1 MSMDRQKRV
10 LMLGGSLAQVPSIKK
25 AKEMGLYVIT
35 CDYLPN
41 NPGHQFADE
50 YYNVSTTDKEGVLE
64 IAKTLHIDGVV
75 CYASDPA
82 APTAAYVAESL
93 GLPTSPYRSVDILCN
108 KYKFR
113 KFLKEH
119 GFCTPNVVSSKDF
132 EELFHEV
139 QQLKFP
145 VIIKPV
151 DSSGS
156 KGVSILTK
164 IEEFEE
170 AFNAA
175 KHFSRDG
182 RIIVE
187 ECVESIGA
195 PLAGDA
201 FSVNGKLAFWA
212 FSDDHFDVNSNNP
225 LAPVSE
231 TYPYTKSKI
240 MQQRIVDEINRLLY
254 LLDMKTVA
262 YNIEVRIDAN
272 DSIYLMEVAPRNGG
286 NGIPEVTKF
295 ATGVDMIEYTIKAA
309 LGMDCTDLQQKEVD
323 GFWSTYMV
331 HSNKAGKFVR
341 IDIDEEYKKNNYV
354 AFETGFMPGDEVIAF
369 SGSNGAMG
377 TMISKFSSY
386 EEMMEKTYN
395 FEKYVKVIV
404 E

>member
-1 MSMDRQKRV
+1 MNRQKRV

-35 CDYLPN
+35 CDYLPG
-41 NPGHQFADE
+41 NPGHKFADD
-50 YYNVSTTDKEGVLE
+50 YYNVSTTDKEKVLVL
-64 IAKTLHIDGVV
+64 AKSLDLDGVV

-82 APTAAYVAESL
+82 APTAAYIAESL
-93 GLPTSPYRSVDILCN
+93 GLPTSPYHSVEILCN

-113 KFLKEH
+113 AFLKEH
-119 GFCTPNVVSSKDF
+119 GFCTPNTVSSKDF
-132 EELFHEV
+132 EELYNEV

-156 KGVSILTK
+156 KGVSILRK
-164 IEEFEE
+164 IEEFKE
-170 AFNAA
+170 AFYAA

-182 RIIVE
+182 RLIVE

-225 LAPVSE
+225 LAPISE

-240 MQQRIVDEINRLLY
+240 MQQRIVDEINRLLS

-272 DSIYLMEVAPRNGG
+272 DNIYLMEVAPRNGG
-286 NGIPEVTKF
+286 NGIPEVTKY
-295 ATGVDMIEYTIKAA
+295 ATGVDLIEYTIKAA
-309 LGMDCTDLQQKEVD
+309 LGMDCMDLQQKEVN

-331 HSNKAGKFVR
+331 HSNKGGKFVR
-341 IDIDEEYKKNNYV
+341 IEIDEEYKKNNYV
-354 AFETGFMPGDEVIAF
+354 EFETGLRPGDEVIAF
-369 SGSNGAMG
+369 SGSNGAIG

-395 FEKYVKVIV
+395 FEKYVKVV
-404 E
+404 VQ

>member
-1 MSMDRQKRV
+1 
-10 LMLGGSLAQVPSIKK
+10 MLGGSLAQVPSIKK

-35 CDYLPN
+35 CDYLPD
-41 NPGHQFADE
+41 NPGHRFADE
-50 YYNVSTTDKEGVLE
+50 YHNISTTDKDKVLQL
-64 IAKTLHIDGVV
+64 AKTLDIDGVI

-82 APTAAYVAESL
+82 APTAAYVAETL

-108 KYKFR
+108 KYKYR
-113 KFLKEH
+113 DFLKEH
-119 GFCTPNVVSSKDF
+119 GFCTPNMVSSTDY
-132 EELFHEV
+132 EV
-139 QQLKFP
+139 LCQEIKKLKFP

-156 KGVSILTK
+156 KGISKIK
-164 IEEFEE
+164 RIEELKE
-170 AFNAA
+170 AFDVA

-182 RIIVE
+182 MIIVE

-212 FSDDHFDVNSNNP
+212 FSDDHFDVNSSNP

-231 TYPYTKSKI
+231 TYPYSKSKM
-240 MQQRIVDEINRLLY
+240 MQQRIVDEINRLLA

-262 YNIEVRIDAN
+262 YNIEARIDSN
-272 DSIYLMEVAPRNGG
+272 DNIYLMEVAPRNGG
-286 NGIPEVTKF
+286 NGIPEVTKY

-309 LGMDCTDLQQKEVD
+309 MGIDCSDLKQVDVD

-331 HSNKAGKFVR
+331 HSNKAGRFVR
-341 IDIDEEYKKNNYV
+341 VDIGEEYKKNNLV
-354 AFETGFMPGDEVIAF
+354 EFETGFRPGDEVIAF

-377 TMISKFSSY
+377 TMISRFSSY

-395 FEKYVKVIV
+395 FEKYVNVVV

>member
-1 MSMDRQKRV
+1 MNKQKRV

-35 CDYLPN
+35 CDYLPG
-41 NPGHQFADE
+41 NPGHRYADE
-50 YYNVSTTDKEGVLE
+50 YYNVSTTDKKQVLE
-64 IAKTLHIDGVV
+64 LAKTLDLNGVV

-82 APTAAYVAESL
+82 APTAAYVAETL

-119 GFCTPNVVSSKDF
+119 GFCTPNTVNSYDF
-132 EELFHEV
+132 EELYNEV
-139 QQLKFP
+139 QRLKFP

-156 KGVSILTK
+156 KGVSILTRM
-164 IEEFEE
+164 EEFKE
-170 AFNAA
+170 AFNTA
-175 KHFSRDG
+175 KHFTRDG

-187 ECVESIGA
+187 ECVESFGA
-195 PLAGDA
+195 PLGGDA

-225 LAPVSE
+225 LAPISE
-231 TYPYTKSKI
+231 TYPYTKSKW
-240 MQQRIVDEINRLLY
+240 MQQKIVDEINRLIG
-254 LLDMKTVA
+254 LLEMKTVA

-272 DSIYLMEVAPRNGG
+272 DNIYLMEVAPRNGG
-286 NGIPEVTKF
+286 NGIPEVTKY

-309 LGMDCTDLQQKEVD
+309 LGMDCSDLQQREVI

-331 HSNKAGKFVR
+331 HSNKAGKFIR
-341 IDIDEEYKKNNYV
+341 IDIDEEYQKNNYV
-354 AFETGFMPGDEVIAF
+354 EFETGFRPGDEVIAF

-395 FEKYVKVIV
+395 FEKYVKVV
-404 E
+404 VG

>member
-1 MSMDRQKRV
+1 MNKQKRV
-10 LMLGGSLAQVPSIKK
+10 LMLGGSLAQIPSIKK

-35 CDYLPN
+35 CDYLPD
-41 NPGHQFADE
+41 NPGHKFADE
-50 YYNVSTTDKEGVLE
+50 YHNVSTTDKEKVLDL
-64 IAKTLHIDGVV
+64 AKDLNIDGIV

-82 APTAAYVAESL
+82 APTAAYVAEAL
-93 GLPTSPYRSVDILCN
+93 GLPTSPFKSVDILCN
-108 KYKFR
+108 KFKFR
-113 KFLKEH
+113 EFLKEH
-119 GFCTPNVVSSKDF
+119 GFCAPNTVGSSDYD
-132 EELFHEV
+132 ELYKGIQH
-139 QQLKFP
+139 LRFP

-156 KGVSILTK
+156 KGVSIIT
-164 IEEFEE
+164 ETSEFED
-170 AFNAA
+170 AYYAA

-182 RIIVE
+182 RVIVE
-187 ECVESIGA
+187 ECVESVGP

-201 FSVNGKLAFWA
+201 FSVDGRLVFWA

-231 TYPYTKSKI
+231 TYPYTKSKM
-240 MQQRIVDEINRLLY
+240 MQRKIVDEINRLLG
-254 LLDMKTVA
+254 LLDMKSVA
-262 YNIEVRIDAN
+262 YNIEVRIDADDN
-272 DSIYLMEVAPRNGG
+272 VYLMEVAPRNGG
-286 NGIPEVTKF
+286 NGIPEVTKY

-309 LGMDCTDLQQKEVD
+309 LGMDCSDMQQKEVN

-331 HSNKAGKFVR
+331 HSNKAGRFVR
-341 IDIDEEYKKNNYV
+341 IDVDEEYLKNNYV
-354 AFETGFMPGDEVIAF
+354 EFETGFRPGDEIIAF

-395 FEKYVKVIV
+395 FEKYVKVVV

>member
-1 MSMDRQKRV
+1 MNRQKRV
-10 LMLGGSLAQVPSIKK
+10 LMLGGSLAQIPSIKK

-35 CDYLPN
+35 CDYLPD
-41 NPGHQFADE
+41 NPGHKFADE
-50 YYNVSTTDKEGVLE
+50 YYNVSTTDKEKVLML
-64 IAKTLHIDGVV
+64 AKNLNIDGIV

-82 APTAAYVAESL
+82 APTAAYVAEAL
-93 GLPTSPYRSVDILCN
+93 ALPTCPYKSVDILCN
-108 KYKFR
+108 KFKFR
-113 KFLKEH
+113 EFLKEH
-119 GFCTPNVVSSKDF
+119 NFCTPNAVGSSDF
-132 EELFHEV
+132 DELYKGIR
-139 QQLKFP
+139 QLRFP

-156 KGVSILTK
+156 KGVSIITD
-164 IEEFEE
+164 ISEFKD
-170 AFNAA
+170 AFYSA
-175 KHFSRDG
+175 KHYSRDG
-182 RIIVE
+182 RVIVE
-187 ECVESIGA
+187 ECVESVGA

-201 FSVNGKLAFWA
+201 FSVNGRLVFWA

-240 MQQRIVDEINRLLY
+240 MQRKIVDEINRLLL
-254 LLDMKTVA
+254 LLDMKSVA
-262 YNIEVRIDAN
+262 YNIEVRIDADDN
-272 DSIYLMEVAPRNGG
+272 IYLMEVAPRNGG
-286 NGIPEVTKF
+286 NGIPEVTKY

-309 LGMDCTDLQQKEVD
+309 LGMDCSDLKQKEVN

-331 HSNKAGKFVR
+331 HSNTAGKFVK
-341 IDIDEEYKKNNYV
+341 IDIDSEYQKNNFV
-354 AFETGFMPGDEVIAF
+354 EFETSFKPGDDVIAF

>member
-1 MSMDRQKRV
+1 MSRQKRV

-35 CDYLPN
+35 CDYLPD
-41 NPGHQFADE
+41 NPGHRFADE
-50 YYNVSTTDKEGVLE
+50 YHNISTTDKDKVLQL
-64 IAKTLHIDGVV
+64 AKTLDLDGVV

-82 APTAAYVAESL
+82 APTAAYVAETL
-93 GLPTSPYRSVDILCN
+93 GLPTSPYKSVDILCN

-119 GFCTPNVVSSKDF
+119 GFCTPNTVSSTDF
-132 EELFHEV
+132 EDLFQEI

-156 KGVSILTK
+156 KGVTVITK
-164 IEEFEE
+164 IEELKESFE
-170 AFNAA
+170 AA
-175 KHFSRDG
+175 KRYTRDG

-201 FSVNGKLAFWA
+201 FSVDGKLAFWA
-212 FSDDHFDVNSNNP
+212 FSDDHFDMNSRNP
-225 LAPVSE
+225 LAPISE
-231 TYPYTKSKI
+231 TYPYSKSKM
-240 MQQRIVDEINRLLY
+240 MQLRIVNEINRLLA
-254 LLDMKTVA
+254 LLEMKTVA
-262 YNIEVRIDAN
+262 YNLEARIDSN
-272 DSIYLMEVAPRNGG
+272 DNIYLMEVAPRNGG
-286 NGIPEVTKF
+286 NGIPEVTKY

-309 LGMDCTDLQQKEVD
+309 LGMDCSDLRQKEVD

-331 HSNKAGKFVR
+331 HSNKAGRFVR
-341 IDIDEEYKKNNYV
+341 IDIDEEYKSNNFV
-354 AFETGFMPGDEVIAF
+354 EFETGFKPGEEVIAF

-377 TMISKFSSY
+377 TLISKFSSY

-395 FEKYVKVIV
+395 FEKYVNVIV
-404 E
+404 D